1 MTFLHSYTNC
11 YMLMQID
18 KSRAIMIATRFFG
31 QYNSDIS
38 LKDAILEGDV
48 WIVTVYTGMMNKKT
62 KQVAIDANNGK
73 ILSNIQF

>member
-1 MTFLHSYTNC
+1 
-11 YMLMQID
+11 MLLQMG
-18 KSRAIMIATRFFG
+18 KHGAMMIATRFFG

-48 WIVTVYTGMMNKKT
+48 WIVTVYIGIMNKKT
-62 KQVAIDANNGK
+62 RQVTIDANNGK